1 MTQDELHGFCDAGPG
16 PEWYH
21 ERDQEIADLALP
33 AASPVLAAVVTTGRP
48 AAMPRR
54 RATGSARAATS
65 HQAAA

>member
-21 ERDQEIADLALP
+21 ERDQEIADLA
-33 AASPVLAAVVTTGRP
+33 VVTTGRP